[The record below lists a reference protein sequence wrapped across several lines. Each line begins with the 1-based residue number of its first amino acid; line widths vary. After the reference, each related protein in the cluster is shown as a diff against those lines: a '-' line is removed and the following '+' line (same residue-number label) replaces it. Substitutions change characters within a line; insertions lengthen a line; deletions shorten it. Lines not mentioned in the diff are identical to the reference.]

1 MAQITRHGSEGAG
14 SPEVASRGG
23 VALEL
28 AGLCEIDTPRVV
40 STGIQARRD
49 LYSMRD
55 PPVRLGWG
63 NGARHGVRGSR
74 GGFARWRL
82 PVCGV
87 PAAGVCYG
95 PQLLAQKREDDG
107 TVLTEGLSRL
117 ELQCRGVD
125 GDVPRWRRDEAGGPG
140 GAELFRTPGSLGP
153 TRGTPVK
160 PAQGSA

>member
-1 MAQITRHGSEGAG
+1 MVCAAAGAALHGG
-14 SPEVASRGG
+14 
-23 VALEL
+23 
-28 AGLCEIDTPRVV
+28 
-40 STGIQARRD
+40 ARRCVVF
-49 LYSMRD
+49 R
-55 PPVRLGWG
+55 PQ
-63 NGARHGVRGSR
+63 
-74 GGFARWRL
+74 
-82 PVCGV
+82 
-87 PAAGVCYG
+87 GVCYG

-107 TVLTEGLSRL
+107 TVLIEGLSRL